1 MKRLFFIGILAIF
14 TQLGYSQSYKV
25 EGVAPAG
32 TKTVYLQ
39 NLETRQVDSVKVS
52 RDGKFQFAGNTN
64 NQPFMT
70 AYFMETPQK
79 PRTVAFFCEGNVKID
94 LINKTA
100 SGGKETLKLNE
111 FNKSL
116 DEIEAPLMKEYDAL
130 MQKRAAGQELP
141 KEEVAAFQAKAQN
154 VMDASLKIVKKV
166 LKEDTSM
173 LYPAFVLRAYALQM
187 EEKDLDDIL
196 ALNAAYTKH
205 SYVKPIIEMVE
216 TKKKSEIGKMF
227 TDLEMPDTLGKSHK
241 LSEYVGKG
249 RYVLIDF
256 WASWCGP
263 CMAEL
268 PNVKKAYELYHS
280 KGFDIVGL
288 SFDNNRANWVG
299 AIKRKQMDWIHLSDL
314 KGWDCLAGQ
323 VYGIRSIPATLLV
336 DPQGV
341 IIAKDLRGEAML
353 DRLAEIFK

>member
-39 NLETRQVDSVKVS
+39 NLETRQVDSAKVS

-100 SGGKETLKLNE
+100 SGGKETQKLNE

-187 EEKDLDDIL
+187 EEKD
-196 ALNAAYTKH
+196 KE
-205 SYVKPIIEMVE
+205 IIEKATVKGSYLMYKDRPLVRE
-216 TKKKSEIGKMF
+216 NNVICYGNM
-227 TDLEMPDTLGKSHK
+227 DD
-241 LSEYVGKG
+241 EYVLCLTIMTEIEQNGKNVPDM
-249 RYVLIDF
+249 VLIQIVSTDESLSATDKISRQEIKKGLF
-256 WASWCGP
+256 EAF
-263 CMAEL
+263 EL
-268 PNVKKAYELYHS
+268 GYIWLTRL
-280 KGFDIVGL
+280 I
-288 SFDNNRANWVG
+288 
-299 AIKRKQMDWIHLSDL
+299 
-314 KGWDCLAGQ
+314 
-323 VYGIRSIPATLLV
+323 
-336 DPQGV
+336 
-341 IIAKDLRGEAML
+341 GE
-353 DRLAEIFK
+353 